1 MSPHPEREELRKL
14 LDSYI
19 AGKISREEFFL
30 FAKDFAPDEEKLKS
44 LVKGFDEGR
53 ISKEE
58 FIMWG
63 TPPVPVAPPPA
74 FPLEPEVDFLD
85 AYRVFTGTKPYED
98 YSLSYKRGFKYFAR
112 PFLEYLVEEGIRKV
126 SEITELDFDRFLHI
140 REGEWMKHLEEM
152 GKKVEPYSKASVGS
166 YCRATKAFFSW
177 MRKHYLRDLYR
188 RLGLLGK
195 IIPVHPFEFME
206 CPTSQG
212 TPDIFGIN
220 VEEGVLVESEVN
232 LIWDK
237 LFTHPESV
245 KDWRR
250 MVIGLRIL
258 RETGLRPV
266 HALRLEWGDIDTER
280 RIIWYDRI
288 RRFVKRKKGL
298 PFIPEIETPISKLLA
313 KEVKTFIEERDVSPG
328 SRIYAEY
335 DTAGLA
341 KKIRVW
347 RTRVRLNPFTLSG
360 VLFHAYMFRD
370 SYATF
375 ACNILTH
382 PDDWK
387 RWCGDDPETLRLH
400 YVVPR
405 MAHVYRDMGL
415 EKFPDDM
422 INMVFE
428 QEGVLEAERPRRVGR
443 PRKRQAF
450 ILPEYE

>member
-30 FAKDFAPDEEKLKS
+30 FAKDFALDEEKLKS

-63 TPPVPVAPPPA
+63 TPPVPVAPA

-85 AYRVFTGTKPYED
+85 AYGVFIGTKLYED
-98 YSLSYKRGFKYFAR
+98 YSLSYKRGFKYFIK
-112 PFLEYLVEEGIRKV
+112 PFLEYLLEEGIHKV

-140 REGEWMKHLEEM
+140 REGEWMKHLEEI
-152 GKKVEPYSKASVGS
+152 GKKVEPYSKASVGN
-166 YCRATKAFFSW
+166 YCRHTKAFFSW

-195 IIPVHPFEFME
+195 IVPVHPFEFMD

-212 TPDIFGIN
+212 IPDIFGIN
-220 VEEGVLVESEVN
+220 VVKGVLVESEVN
-232 LIWDK
+232 LIWET
-237 LFTHPESV
+237 LFSRPESIE
-245 KDWRR
+245 DWRR
-250 MVIGLRIL
+250 IVIELRIL

-266 HALRLEWGDIDTER
+266 HALRLEWGDIDTKR

-298 PFIPEIETPISKLLA
+298 PFIPEIETPISSLLA
-313 KEVKTFIEERDVSPG
+313 KEVKSFIEERDVSLG
-328 SRIYAEY
+328 SKIYTEY
-335 DTAGLA
+335 DTAGLGR
-341 KKIRVW
+341 KIRDW
-347 RTRVRLNPFTLSG
+347 RTRVGLKPFAFSG

-375 ACNILTH
+375 VCNILPH

-415 EKFPDDM
+415 EKFPDDVM
-422 INMVFE
+422 KMVFE

-443 PRKRQAF
+443 PRKKQAF
-450 ILPEYE
+450 ILPEY